1 MPERLEMP
9 NDRVRRLNDGAVR
22 SEGRFV
28 LYWMNAARRAR
39 WNFALDRAIT
49 YASEL
54 KRPLIV
60 LETLGLEYP
69 YASERLHAFVLQGM
83 AANAAAFAKTDALY
97 YPYVEPS
104 PGAGK
109 GLIATLGEQACVV
122 ITDDFPALFYPSML
136 ASAGRQVR
144 VCMEAVD
151 SNGILPMRAS
161 GKAWARAFDF
171 RRFLQREL
179 RPYLK
184 SMPREKPFQGVAIP
198 RWGAVHE
205 IEGALLSDNAKSRG
219 PLTRT
224 SEGDVTFEAEET
236 TPASGSQSAAPHA
249 AGSLGI
255 ESRWPAATLD
265 MLMVSRD
272 WLSSL
277 PLDHQVKP
285 VDVEG
290 GSTAARHALLK
301 FVRGGLERYN
311 DDRNQPD
318 LGATSG
324 LSPYLHFGHI
334 APHEIVVEIAR
345 HEGWSPDDLGD
356 IRSGAR
362 EGFWNMSPS
371 AEAFMDQ
378 IVTWREL
385 GLNFATYRDDL
396 DQFDS
401 LPSWALQSMQEHER
415 DTRPYLYSLEEFEA
429 AQTHEPLWNAAQR
442 ELVETGRMHNYMR
455 MLWGK
460 KILHWSASPREAA
473 AIMLHLND
481 RYALDGRDP
490 NSYSGIFWVLGR
502 YDRAWGPEREVF
514 GKIRFMSCANTHR
527 KLKLKQYLARW
538 TGL

>member
-1 MPERLEMP
+1 MPKGKGEP
-9 NDRVRRLNDGAVR
+9 NERVRLLNAGEVR
-22 SEGRFV
+22 SGGRFV

-39 WNFALDRAIT
+39 WNVALDRAIA
-49 YASEL
+49 YAAEL
-54 KRPLIV
+54 KRPLVV

-97 YPYVEPS
+97 YPYVES
-104 PGAGK
+104 SKGAGK
-109 GLIATLGEQACVV
+109 GLIATLSEQASVV
-122 ITDDFPALFYPSML
+122 ITDDFPALFYPAML

-144 VCMEAVD
+144 VRMEAVD
-151 SNGILPMRAS
+151 SNGLFPMRSS

-179 RPYLK
+179 RPYLQQ
-184 SMPREKPFQGVAIP
+184 MPREKPFEDVDLPRLGAALKVQGANVSDA
-198 RWGAVHE
+198 GA
-205 IEGALLSDNAKSRG
+205 
-219 PLTRT
+219 
-224 SEGDVTFEAEET
+224 
-236 TPASGSQSAAPHA
+236 
-249 AGSLGI
+249 LGI

-272 WLSSL
+272 WLAGL
-277 PLDHQVKP
+277 PIDHEVGP
-285 VDVEG
+285 VDLEG
-290 GSTAARHALLK
+290 GATAARHALLK
-301 FVRGGLERYN
+301 FVRNGLERYN

-401 LPSWALQSMQEHER
+401 LPNWALQSMQEHER
-415 DTRPYLYSLEEFEA
+415 DTRPYVYSLEEFEA

-473 AIMLHLND
+473 AIMLRLND

-514 GKIRFMSCANTHR
+514 GKIRFMSCANTRR